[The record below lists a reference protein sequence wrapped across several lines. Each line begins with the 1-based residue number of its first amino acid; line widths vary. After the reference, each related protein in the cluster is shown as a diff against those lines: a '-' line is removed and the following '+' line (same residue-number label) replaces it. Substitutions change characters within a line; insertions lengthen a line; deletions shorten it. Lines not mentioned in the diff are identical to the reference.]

1 MLNNTDIL
9 CKEILLFRDYAN
21 YNEVM
26 TYESTGMRE
35 EENKVFEM
43 MVQASK
49 KDYTLPFSNT
59 LYIQTYTIEN
69 NY

>member
-9 CKEILLFRDYAN
+9 CKEIFIFRDYSN

-43 MVQASK
+43 MVQENK

-59 LYIQTYTIEN
+59 LYIQTYTMEN

>member
-1 MLNNTDIL
+1 
-9 CKEILLFRDYAN
+9 
-21 YNEVM
+21 
-26 TYESTGMRE
+26 MRE

-43 MVQASK
+43 MVQESK

-59 LYIQTYTIEN
+59 LYIQTYTMEN